1 MSKEH
6 FIKSQALI
14 DNPSVK
20 IRKRNQSI
28 SNGLFNFV
36 PQNAMSFLANWG
48 IFQHRC
54 STALAI
60 SQFSSCSNHLSPP
73 TLSFAVAGKV
83 EEMLSV
89 RSVCTSH

>member
-20 IRKRNQSI
+20 IRKQNQSI
-28 SNGLFNFV
+28 SKGLFNFV
-36 PQNAMSFLANWG
+36 PQNEMSFIENWG
-48 IFQHRC
+48 IFHHRC

-60 SQFSSCSNHLSPP
+60 
-73 TLSFAVAGKV
+73 
-83 EEMLSV
+83 
-89 RSVCTSH
+89 